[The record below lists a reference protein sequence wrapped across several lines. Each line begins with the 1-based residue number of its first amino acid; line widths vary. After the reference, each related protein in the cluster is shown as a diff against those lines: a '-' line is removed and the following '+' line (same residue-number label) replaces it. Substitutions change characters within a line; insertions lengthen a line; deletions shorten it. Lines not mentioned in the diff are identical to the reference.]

1 MTADTDVP
9 KTQDARMLHDSR
21 ETVRA
26 VQFFVAAMATQL
38 EELDTRLG
46 RVRLITTETEFE
58 EKLGQVE
65 TERDQALQSLQE
77 FSTRLQDAERELTKL
92 QEELVRQHV
101 TFADHHAAKQEI
113 ARLRS
118 ELESFRHMPTPPT
131 QQQQSQKRWWQLG
144 KS

>member
-9 KTQDARMLHDSR
+9 KTQDARVLHDSR

-26 VQFFVAAMATQL
+26 VQFFVSAMATQL

-46 RVRLITTETEFE
+46 HVRLITTETEFE

-65 TERDQALQSLQE
+65 TERDLALQALQEL
-77 FSTRLQDAERELTKL
+77 STRLQDAQREVDKL

-101 TFADHHAAKQEI
+101 SFADHHAAKQEI

-118 ELESFRHMPTPPT
+118 ELESLRHTATPPP
-131 QQQQSQKRWWQLG
+131 QQEQSPKRWWQLG